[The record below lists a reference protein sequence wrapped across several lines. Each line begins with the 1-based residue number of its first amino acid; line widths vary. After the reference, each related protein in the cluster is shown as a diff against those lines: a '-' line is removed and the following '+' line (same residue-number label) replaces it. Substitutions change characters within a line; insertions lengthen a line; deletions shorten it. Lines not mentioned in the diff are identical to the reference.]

1 LPDNDAAYHQGR
13 KRLIDDVRHLQEDL
27 RTVANLEVY
36 PTGANFVL
44 FKIQNGMNAT
54 ELQTR
59 LLDEHGMYV
68 RDCSN
73 KLGMD
78 AFHICVASQGREKDA
93 RLVQALRTLV

>member
-1 LPDNDAAYHQGR
+1 MYESLCTIPALD
-13 KRLIDDVRHLQEDL
+13 
-27 RTVANLEVY
+27 VY

-44 FKIQNGMNAT
+44 FKIRNGMTAT

-59 LLDEHGMYV
+59 LLVEHEMYV

-78 AFHICVASQGREKDA
+78 AFHVRVASQGGDKDA
-93 RLVQALRTLV
+93 RLAEALRRIFL